1 MADRTRI
8 TRIGEDARRFTTDGS
23 GAAAVEYGIV
33 TLIAVAVLFA
43 VNAIGGNITSIF
55 QTLAAAFTN

>member
-1 MADRTRI
+1 MISAMSKS
-8 TRIGEDARRFTTDGS
+8 ARRFVADRS
-23 GAAAVEYGIV
+23 AAAAVEYGIV

-55 QTLAAAFTN
+55 GTIAAAFTN